1 VTAEARL
8 RRLRIVLTLVFAGAL
23 AVGLIILALV
33 AIETDSRSRNQ
44 AREATMSE
52 RIEASSR
59 LIYYS
64 ADGQL
69 RLDGLRDDDVTTGS
83 PEVRVY
89 KETGAGF
96 EEIFRGRGPHLPLS
110 EASIDEVAAN
120 AVRSQ
125 SSSSLTTTDRDGEGV
140 ELLATPFYSD
150 LTDRPAGA
158 VLSATATGP
167 ASDDHR
173 DLVAAMLIGCA
184 GLLVL
189 ATGAGWLLAGRS
201 LRPAS
206 RGLAQQEALL
216 ADAAHELR
224 NPIASIQSI
233 LEAAEIDPTTSERA
247 VRTALDSTRQVSDT
261 VETLL
266 VRARVEA
273 GAEDIRRVPLRLDQ
287 VVVDVVGEHDP
298 GGEITVTSPDTVIEG
313 DPVLVRIAL
322 RNLVENA
329 LRHGRLPGADPEIEV
344 EVEPGLVRISDRGP
358 GPPAGHLDGFHRFR
372 DASPGGSGLGLS
384 IGAWIAE
391 AHGGSL
397 TLKGRAGGGTVA
409 LLRLGPITTPKQ
421 AR

>member
-1 VTAEARL
+1 MTAEARL
-8 RRLRIVLTLVFAGAL
+8 RRLRIILTLVFAGAL
-23 AVGLIILALV
+23 AIGLIILALV
-33 AIETDSRSRNQ
+33 AIETDSRSREQ

-69 RLDGLRDDDVTTGS
+69 RLDGLRDDDATTGS

-89 KETGAGF
+89 RESGSGF
-96 EEIFRGRGPHLPLS
+96 EEIFRGRGPHLPITES
-110 EASIDEVAAN
+110 SIDKVAGN
-120 AVRSQ
+120 AVRSEA
-125 SSSSLTTTDRDGEGV
+125 SASLTTEDQDGEGV

-150 LTDRPAGA
+150 LTDQPAGA
-158 VLSATATGP
+158 VISATATGP
-167 ASDDHR
+167 ASDEHR

-184 GLLVL
+184 SLLVL

-224 NPIASIQSI
+224 NPIASIQSV
-233 LEAAEIDPTTSERA
+233 LEAAEIDPATREQA
-247 VRTALDSTRQVSDT
+247 IHTALGSTRQVSST

-273 GAEDIRRVPLRLDQ
+273 GAETIRRVPLRLDQ
-287 VVVDVVGEHDP
+287 IVTDVVTEQAP
-298 GGEITVTSPDTVIEG
+298 GGEVAIEAPETVIEG
-313 DPVLVRIAL
+313 DPVLIRIAL

-329 LRHGRLPGADPEIEV
+329 LRHGRLPDADPEIEIR
-344 EVEPGLVRISDRGP
+344 VEPGLVRVSDRGP
-358 GPPAGHLDGFHRFR
+358 GPPATRQDGFHRFR

-384 IGAWIAE
+384 IAAWIAE

-397 TLKGRAGGGTVA
+397 TLGGRDGGGTDAV
-409 LLRLGPITTPKQ
+409 LRLG
-421 AR
+421 